1 MDKRKKLVCLLCLIF
16 LIVTV
21 SCSLFEIEEKER
33 KSDSSVVY
41 DNGYVNVK
49 FCLQKPKSL
58 GMSYPVGSEER
69 YQYMATAQSQGNVK
83 GDKSTWTDFENNTT
97 VGEFSKGLWKFDF
110 RVLYGTEQSYGII
123 STGSENV
130 MVTGTD
136 CKVSSTLKNHV
147 SKTGTGSMLFSVGV
161 KAVSEN
167 NGELLIYYGDDLL
180 SPSDFT
186 VTRTGTDILFS
197 GRVDSNPGF
206 YYLRFKFYDET
217 VEKAALSSEMLSIRI
232 VENAAVAVTGNLAS
246 ATYAG
251 SSFTITYPKI
261 NATMTCSSQSITKN
275 NEVTFTCSAQGGA
288 SYNYI
293 WYVNGNHVVEQT
305 ANTLDYTFTNGGIY
319 NVSCI
324 VWCMDGTEKIFGS
337 ISKDVQV
344 N

>member
-1 MDKRKKLVCLLCLIF
+1 MDKRKKLVCLLCLILLVF
-16 LIVTV
+16 TV
-21 SCSLFEIEEKER
+21 SCSLFEMEEKSQ
-33 KSDSSVVY
+33 KSDSSAVY
-41 DNGYVNVK
+41 ADGYVNVK

-58 GMSYPVGSEER
+58 GMSYPAGSEEK
-69 YQYMATAQSQGNVK
+69 YQYMATAISQGNVK

-97 VGEFSKGLWKFDF
+97 VGEFSKGMWKFDF

-147 SKTGTGSMLFSVGV
+147 SASGTGSMLFSVGV

-167 NGELLIYYGDDLL
+167 NGELVIYLGDNVVT
-180 SPSDFT
+180 PSDLN
-186 VTRTGTDILFS
+186 VTRTGTDIVFT
-197 GRVDSNPGF
+197 GRVSSAPGF

-217 VEKAALSSEMLSIRI
+217 VEKAALSSEMLSIRF

-261 NATMTCSSQSITKN
+261 NATMTYSPQSITKN
-275 NEVTFTCSAQGGA
+275 NKVTFTCDAGSGDA
-288 SYNYI
+288 YNYR
-293 WYVNGNHVVEQT
+293 WYVNGNYEEGKT
-305 ANTLDYTFTNGGIY
+305 GNTFEYTFTNGGIY

-324 VWCMDGTEKIFGS
+324 VWCMDGTEEIFGS
-337 ISKDVQV
+337 VSQDVQV